1 MDIDRWHGGNG
12 DSVSAEICFK
22 LDTGADVTVIPQI
35 DYRRAGSPSL
45 DASTKRLV
53 GANDNSAS
61 NYSEIFSDNNGRGT
75 LCPSDIGN
83 KWKANV
89 SVARMNDVHILRE
102 MIEIRDGFK
111 ECCILS
117 KEDVSDIIDNLTVF

>member
-1 MDIDRWHGGNG
+1 ML
-12 DSVSAEICFK
+12 C
-22 LDTGADVTVIPQI
+22 VIRGLAVPQTI
-35 DYRRAGSPSL
+35 PKYLAIKIVGERCV
-45 DASTKRLV
+45 LV
-53 GANDNSAS
+53 M
-61 NYSEIFSDNNGRGT
+61 
-75 LCPSDIGN
+75 IGN

-117 KEDVSDIIDNLTVF
+117 KEDVSDIIENLTGFFNLY

>member
-1 MDIDRWHGGNG
+1 MNFIQKAFNHT
-12 DSVSAEICFK
+12 SPLISSIAK
-22 LDTGADVTVIPQI
+22 LAMCNPWS
-35 DYRRAGSPSL
+35 R
-45 DASTKRLV
+45 
-53 GANDNSAS
+53 SAS

-83 KWKANV
+83 KWKVNV
-89 SVARMNDVHILRE
+89 YVARMNDVHMLRE

-117 KEDVSDIIDNLTVF
+117 K

>member
-1 MDIDRWHGGNG
+1 MPKKAFNHTSPLISSIAKLAICNPWSR
-12 DSVSAEICFK
+12 SA
-22 LDTGADVTVIPQI
+22 A
-35 DYRRAGSPSL
+35 
-45 DASTKRLV
+45 
-53 GANDNSAS
+53 

-89 SVARMNDVHILRE
+89 PVARMNDVHIIRE

-117 KEDVSDIIDNLTVF
+117 KEDVSDIIENLTVFLTYISLFFYHLPLYVMVCENKDFIFYIQHV